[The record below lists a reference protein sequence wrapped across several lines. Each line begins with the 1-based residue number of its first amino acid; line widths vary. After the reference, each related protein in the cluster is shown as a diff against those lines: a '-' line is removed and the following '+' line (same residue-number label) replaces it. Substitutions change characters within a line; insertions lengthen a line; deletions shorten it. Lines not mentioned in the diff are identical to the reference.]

1 MPTTSTREQIDERIL
16 RIIGLEDYEVEMDYS
31 TYKSAIKEFLSAVDR
46 GKKVDSGEVE
56 LVSTEFKRIKRK
68 QGRFRVEP
76 KKTKISA
83 ESLGIGGIKKQTG
96 AVQGRLMLPPSGGAL
111 AKTNIDAIS
120 KEDVG
125 ENPLITISKT
135 LDSILA
141 TLVKIADQSK
151 DSAEAERKKAEQDK
165 RKKRELGLE
174 SKVFE
179 GLKKAVSTV
188 TKPFQ
193 SIFDKIIK
201 FIMFTL
207 LGRAVVKL
215 FDWFSDKKNKDK
227 IQSIFRF
234 LKDKWPLLLAL
245 YLRFGTGFGRFIGT
259 LTNLLIKGAV
269 KLSIVIAKLLAAK
282 KVAGARGVANFLSGG
297 KGKLLTGALSIGA
310 TALTVGA
317 TSNAISNFGG
327 VDPEPSQSGSE
338 KPPTPKFNGGGLMN
352 IGRMFSGLVKGPKG
366 KDKVPAMLTD
376 GEFVMSNGAVERYG
390 VDTLESMNAAGGG
403 TNIPEISMEG
413 VTYASGGGYIGE
425 DAGKERVRDPLLIKN
440 SRIDATKI
448 SSSPVTSPSSSVDLN
463 ANVGDFD
470 IDVRVSELMKST
482 SPGKIA
488 NYDKEYGRG
497 AYERKLRQKLEKI
510 YSSSNKSDLSLPPDI
525 KTTGPLLGRMAMNL
539 PIPGMGGGGGG
550 TNALT
555 NQAKVRSIPGMLS
568 SLFDSFRKK
577 EIDTQTILEE
587 VKSRAKSMATSM
599 GGTVKD
605 GNIGTP
611 TAQEQ
616 KDFDTLAA
624 SKAKLKSSSFMGTP
638 KQDDS
643 ALRAEYLAIQ
653 DDPHHPLHTKVRGG
667 YDVDDFGMSFSEF
680 KRFKKG
686 PQVQSAATTSPTKHL
701 SSSNQKKSAPK
712 ITPIPAAQPETYAA
726 KMSRRQKNKRG
737 IGARGQTA
745 PSPSPTHRSGTSLA
759 QATLGVKR

>member
-56 LVSTEFKRIKRK
+56 LVSKEFKRIKRK

-96 AVQGRLMLPPSGGAL
+96 AVQGRLMLPPGGGGAL
-111 AKTNIDAIS
+111 AKTNVDAIS

-135 LDSILA
+135 LDSILE

-269 KLSIVIAKLLAAK
+269 KLSIIIAKLLAAK
-282 KVAGARGVANFLSGG
+282 KVAGARRIASFLSGG

-425 DAGKERVRDPLLIKN
+425 DTGKEKLRDPLLIKN
-440 SRIDATKI
+440 SKIDATKI

-510 YSSSNKSDLSLPPDI
+510 YSSSNKSDVSPPPVVKTTGPLKSDSSLPPDI
-525 KTTGPLLGRMAMNL
+525 KTTGPLLGRIAMNL
-539 PIPGMGGGGGG
+539 PIGGMIRDVFG
-550 TNALT
+550 AL
-555 NQAKVRSIPGMLS
+555 K
-568 SLFDSFRKK
+568 KK
-577 EIDTQTILEE
+577 EINPQTILEE
-587 VKSRAKSMATSM
+587 IKSRAKSMATSM

-737 IGARGQTA
+737 SGARGQTA

>member
-56 LVSTEFKRIKRK
+56 LVSKEFKRIKRK

-96 AVQGRLMLPPSGGAL
+96 AVQGRLMLPPGGGGAL
-111 AKTNIDAIS
+111 AKTNVDAIS

-135 LDSILA
+135 LDSILE

-269 KLSIVIAKLLAAK
+269 KLSIIIAKLLAAK
-282 KVAGARGVANFLSGG
+282 KVAGARRIASFLSGG

-327 VDPEPSQSGSE
+327 VDPEPSQSGSG

-510 YSSSNKSDLSLPPDI
+510 YSSSNKSDSSPPPVVKTTGPLKSDSSLPPDI
-525 KTTGPLLGRMAMNL
+525 KTTGPLLGRIAMNL
-539 PIPGMGGGGGG
+539 PIGGMIRDVFG
-550 TNALT
+550 AL
-555 NQAKVRSIPGMLS
+555 K
-568 SLFDSFRKK
+568 KK
-577 EIDTQTILEE
+577 EINPQTILEE
-587 VKSRAKSMATSM
+587 IKSRAKSMATSM

-712 ITPIPAAQPETYAA
+712 ITPIPMAKPETYAA

-737 IGARGQTA
+737 SGVRGQTA

>member
-96 AVQGRLMLPPSGGAL
+96 AVQGRLMLPPGGGAL
-111 AKTNIDAIS
+111 AKTNVDAIS

-207 LGRAVVKL
+207 IGRAVVKL

-282 KVAGARGVANFLSGG
+282 KVAGARRIASFLSGG

-510 YSSSNKSDLSLPPDI
+510 YSSSNKSDASPPPVVKTTGPLKSDSSLPPDI

-539 PIPGMGGGGGG
+539 PIGGMIRDVFG
-550 TNALT
+550 AL
-555 NQAKVRSIPGMLS
+555 K
-568 SLFDSFRKK
+568 KK
-577 EIDTQTILEE
+577 EINPQTILEE
-587 VKSRAKSMATSM
+587 IKSRAKSMATSM

-712 ITPIPAAQPETYAA
+712 ITPIPMAKPETYAA

-737 IGARGQTA
+737 SGARGQTA
-745 PSPSPTHRSGTSLA
+745 PSPSPTHSSGTSLA

>member
-56 LVSTEFKRIKRK
+56 LVSKEFKRIKRK

-96 AVQGRLMLPPSGGAL
+96 AVQGRLMLPPGGGGAL
-111 AKTNIDAIS
+111 AKTNVDAIS

-135 LDSILA
+135 LDSILE

-269 KLSIVIAKLLAAK
+269 KLSIIIAKLLAAK
-282 KVAGARGVANFLSGG
+282 KVAGARRIASFLSGG

-425 DAGKERVRDPLLIKN
+425 DTGKEKLRDPLLIKN

-510 YSSSNKSDLSLPPDI
+510 YSSSNKSDVSPPPVVKTTGPLKSDSSLPPDI
-525 KTTGPLLGRMAMNL
+525 KTTGPLLGRIAMNL
-539 PIPGMGGGGGG
+539 PIGGMIRDVFG
-550 TNALT
+550 AL
-555 NQAKVRSIPGMLS
+555 K
-568 SLFDSFRKK
+568 KK
-577 EIDTQTILEE
+577 EINPQTILEE
-587 VKSRAKSMATSM
+587 IKSRAKSMATSM

-737 IGARGQTA
+737 SGARGQTA

>member
-96 AVQGRLMLPPSGGAL
+96 AVQGRLMLPPGGGAL
-111 AKTNIDAIS
+111 AKTNVDAIS

-207 LGRAVVKL
+207 IGRAVVKL

-282 KVAGARGVANFLSGG
+282 KVAGARRIASFLSGG

-510 YSSSNKSDLSLPPDI
+510 YSSSNKSDASPPPVVKTTGPLKSDSSLPPDI

-539 PIPGMGGGGGG
+539 PIGGIIRDVFG
-550 TNALT
+550 AL
-555 NQAKVRSIPGMLS
+555 K
-568 SLFDSFRKK
+568 KK
-577 EIDTQTILEE
+577 EINPQTILEE
-587 VKSRAKSMATSM
+587 IKSRAKSMATSM

-712 ITPIPAAQPETYAA
+712 ITPIPMAKPETYAA

-737 IGARGQTA
+737 SGARGQTA
-745 PSPSPTHRSGTSLA
+745 PSPSPTHSSGTSLA

>member
-96 AVQGRLMLPPSGGAL
+96 AVQGRLMLPPGGGGAL

-425 DAGKERVRDPLLIKN
+425 DTGKEKLRDPLLIKN

-539 PIPGMGGGGGG
+539 PIGGMIRDVFG
-550 TNALT
+550 AL
-555 NQAKVRSIPGMLS
+555 K
-568 SLFDSFRKK
+568 KK
-577 EIDTQTILEE
+577 EINPQTILEE
-587 VKSRAKSMATSM
+587 IKSRAKSMATSM

-712 ITPIPAAQPETYAA
+712 ITPIPMAKPETYAA

>member
-16 RIIGLEDYEVEMDYS
+16 RLIGLEDYEVEMDYS
-31 TYKSAIKEFLSAVDR
+31 TYKSAIKEFLSAVDT

-282 KVAGARGVANFLSGG
+282 KVAGARGVAKFLSGG

-448 SSSPVTSPSSSVDLN
+448 SSSPVTSSSSSVDLN

-510 YSSSNKSDLSLPPDI
+510 YSSSNKSDVSPPPAIKTTGPLKSDSSLPPDI
-525 KTTGPLLGRMAMNL
+525 KTTGPLLGRIAMNL
-539 PIPGMGGGGGG
+539 PIGGIIRDVFG
-550 TNALT
+550 AL
-555 NQAKVRSIPGMLS
+555 K
-568 SLFDSFRKK
+568 KK
-577 EIDTQTILEE
+577 EINPQTILEE
-587 VKSRAKSMATSM
+587 IKSRAKGMATSM

-624 SKAKLKSSSFMGTP
+624 SKAKLKGSSFMGTP
-638 KQDDS
+638 KKDDS

-701 SSSNQKKSAPK
+701 SASNQKKSAPN
-712 ITPIPAAQPETYAA
+712 ITPIPMAQPETYAA
-726 KMSRRQKNKRG
+726 KMSQRQKNKRG
-737 IGARGQTA
+737 SGVRGQTA